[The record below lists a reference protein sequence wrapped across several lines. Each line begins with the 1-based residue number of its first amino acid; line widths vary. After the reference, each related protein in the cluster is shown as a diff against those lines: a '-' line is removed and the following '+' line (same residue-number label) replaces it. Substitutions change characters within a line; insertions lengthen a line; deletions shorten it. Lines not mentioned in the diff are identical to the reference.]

1 MTQSTKLFQ
10 EAFSVE
16 SLYIY
21 SPSHPLTLPG
31 HCSLLD
37 FTILTCTNQEVPHY
51 IIISQI
57 VHFILQSSN
66 IYLSTL
72 TLAIYAL
79 PST

>member
-1 MTQSTKLFQ
+1 MTQSTKMFQ

-21 SPSHPLTLPG
+21 RPSHPPIFPG

-37 FTILTCTNQEVPHY
+37 FAILTCTNQEVPHY
-51 IIISQI
+51 IIIHQI
-57 VHFILQSSN
+57 VHFILQSFN

-72 TLAIYAL
+72 TLAIYVL